1 MVIQEIG
8 KIVTGNHHGFDEA
21 QREYISFR
29 DIWRFLKRHASR
41 LAICTAIGVVAGG
54 LYIFSTEPMFS
65 ATTRLVMDPEQGRI
79 ASQDAFSGTIII
91 EAAEIASQVEI
102 VKSESIARDV
112 IAKLKLDH
120 DPEIIGGT
128 SWRGMITEGI
138 REIIHGFHKPEAAA
152 QSATETPE
160 EGLMRRTMASFL
172 SRVTVTRVGQSY
184 ILEIGY
190 SSTDPEKAARVA
202 NAIADAYIRSGLAER
217 AAAAQ
222 SGAKWLESRL
232 IEVGRKARET
242 AMQAEEFRAKN
253 GIMEINATSSL
264 DQQQLSEIST
274 QELSARTQ
282 TAAEAAKY
290 DAISRLK
297 SGEAPDTTVQEAVNN
312 PRIQKLQEDLSVAVS
327 KLNALTSRY
336 DAGNPAVVAA
346 QDEVAGLKKA
356 IDDEYSRIQSLYAT
370 NLEVAKGREQLL
382 KNQLETLTAAG
393 TDKNLARV
401 ELTEMESQATTY
413 RRIYET
419 ILQQVTGAI
428 QRQSFPIGNARIVT
442 AATAPLSKNWPKPSL
457 IIPLTGMLG
466 LAGGLGMALASDG
479 YRRRLNVV
487 GRLRNEL
494 GINSLGTIPLISRE
508 GDLAAGVSPVAIDV
522 AYRRV
527 LDAPYS
533 RFTEALRG
541 IRGSIDAA
549 FRSNNSTVIGI
560 TSIAPNTGKTTLAV
574 NLAQVYKHEGSN
586 VVLVDADFISARLS
600 GIAAETG
607 QTFGLKVLGPD
618 YAAQRKGNRPNAE
631 AEPAADGE
639 GALSTVIVP
648 DILRSAGPHQRFG
661 HLMAL
666 RQEIEALRRKFKIV
680 IVDMSP
686 FEGSADTRQICSFMD
701 GVLLVLGNGS
711 PMTAERIQNA
721 LAEFSTSRINLLGI
735 VTTQLGPEKAK
746 PVTGR
751 HRLLKPAP
759 PSAPSRTVSSVPAI
773 ISRATT
779 SPLKMTIGIAS
790 SGRRDIL
797 SAILPQISKQTR
809 QPDEVIVCVT
819 STADIDQVSLASLAC
834 PVRIIISE
842 RGLCRQ
848 RNEIVANADDAD
860 VILFL
865 DDDFIMVPNYVE
877 RLESIFQTNP
887 DVAMCTG
894 KVLADGIIGPGI
906 SVHDGLKLI
915 SARAR
920 QASSLPMTISPI
932 YNAYGCNMAMR
943 MSAVSAGQIRFD
955 ENLPAYGWLED
966 VDFSRRIAEYGGVVS
981 ADCLEGVHLGVK
993 VARTAGL
1000 KLGYSQ
1006 IANPIY
1012 LMRKQTMGTR
1022 YGAVQIGR
1030 NLAANIAKCLRPEP
1044 WVDRRGRLKGNMIA
1058 LADLMRGRLTPR
1070 RIESMD

>member
-8 KIVTGNHHGFDEA
+8 KIVPGNHHAFDET

-29 DIWRFLKRHASR
+29 DIWAFLKRHAAH
-41 LAICTAIGVVAGG
+41 LAICTALGVSVGG
-54 LYIFSTEPMFS
+54 LYIFSTEPIFS

-79 ASQDAFSGTIII
+79 ASQDAFTGTIII

-120 DPEIIGGT
+120 DPEIIGGE
-128 SWRGMITEGI
+128 SWRGMITGAI
-138 REIIHGFHKPEAAA
+138 KSIIPGMHKPETAP
-152 QSATETPE
+152 QSPTETAE
-160 EGLMRRTMASFL
+160 EALMRRTMASFL

-290 DAISRLK
+290 DALARLK
-297 SGEAPDTTVQEAVNN
+297 NGGEPDATVQEAVNN
-312 PRIQKLQEDLSVAVS
+312 PRIQKLQEDLSIAVS
-327 KLNALTSRY
+327 KLNNLTGRY

-356 IDDEYSRIQSLYAT
+356 IDDEYTRIQSLYAT
-370 NLEVAKGREQLL
+370 NLEVAKNREQLL
-382 KNQLETLTAAG
+382 KTQLESLTAAG

-457 IIPLTGMLG
+457 IIPLTAMLG
-466 LAGGLGMALASDG
+466 LAGGLGMALFNDG
-479 YRRRLNVV
+479 YRRRLNVL
-487 GRLRNEL
+487 GRLRSEL
-494 GINSLGTIPLISRE
+494 GINSLGTIPLIGRE
-508 GDLAAGVSPVAIDV
+508 RNLAASVSPVSIDV

-533 RFTEALRG
+533 RFTESLRS
-541 IRGSIDAA
+541 IRGAIDAA

-560 TSIAPNTGKTTLAV
+560 TSITPGAGKTTLSV
-574 NLAQVYKHEGSN
+574 NLAQVYQHEGSN
-586 VVLVDADFISARLS
+586 VVLVDADFINARLS
-600 GIAAETG
+600 TVAADSG
-607 QTFGLKVLGPD
+607 PAFGLKLLGSD
-618 YAAQRKGNRPNAE
+618 HAARKNNQRPNDL
-631 AEPAADGE
+631 EPVVDTE
-639 GALSTVIVP
+639 GALATVTVP
-648 DILRSAGPHQRFG
+648 DIMRSAGPHQRFG

-701 GVLLVLGNGS
+701 GVLLVLDNGS
-711 PMTAERIQNA
+711 DVTNDRIQNA
-721 LAEFSTSRINLLGI
+721 LSEFSSGRINLLGV
-735 VTTQLGPEKAK
+735 VTTQISAAK
-746 PVTGR
+746 PKVSGGR
-751 HRLLKPAP
+751 HKLLKPTGAT
-759 PSAPSRTVSSVPAI
+759 RTASVPAI
-773 ISRATT
+773 INRATA
-779 SPLKMTIGIAS
+779 SPLNMVVGIAS

-819 STADIDQVSLASLAC
+819 STTDIDQVSLSSLAC

-848 RNEIVANADDAD
+848 RNEIVANAGNAG
-860 VILFL
+860 VVLFL
-865 DDDFIMVPNYVE
+865 DDDFIMVPNYIE
-877 RLESIFQTNP
+877 RLETIFQTHP

-894 KVLADGIIGPGI
+894 RVLADGIIGPGI
-906 SVHDGLKLI
+906 SVHDGLKLV
-915 SARAR
+915 SDRAR
-920 QASSLPMTISPI
+920 QSSNLPMTISPI
-932 YNAYGCNMAMR
+932 YNAYGCNMAIR
-943 MSAVSAGQIRFD
+943 MSAVKAGEIRFD

-966 VDFSRRIAEYGGVVS
+966 VDFSRRIAEYGSVVS
-981 ADCLEGVHLGVK
+981 ADSLEGVHLGVK

-1022 YGAVQIGR
+1022 YGTVQIGR
-1030 NLAANIAKCLRPEP
+1030 NVAANFAKCLRPEP
-1044 WVDRRGRLKGNMIA
+1044 WVDRRGRLKGNM
-1058 LADLMRGRLTPR
+1058 LAMLDLFRGRLTPR
-1070 RIESMD
+1070 RIESLE